1 MIGIERN
8 QERDS
13 LFLCEDSYIVHV
25 NPDTGKTQNMKS
37 HQENCMFLAEQNCPL
52 PILQNLVKVSI
63 LLHDSGKLVQEFSD
77 YMEDVRKNGKNA
89 RKRQIDH
96 ASAGG
101 RIY

>member
-1 MIGIERN
+1 
-8 QERDS
+8 
-13 LFLCEDSYIVHV
+13 
-25 NPDTGKTQNMKS
+25 
-37 HQENCMFLAEQNCPL
+37 MFLAEQNCPL

-101 RIY
+101 RMIENMVGDILLSQLAGTAIYSHHGIQDCIDMDSGESLS